1 MEHVDSQHVTGEDGY
16 PQSRYNPQAPPSAGW
31 MANRASGSAQLG
43 ATKRPSLASHD
54 RDGSA
59 KKFKADV
66 ALPPKMGEFWEFR
79 MGIILN

>member
-1 MEHVDSQHVTGEDGY
+1 MIEDRY

-43 ATKRPSLASHD
+43 ATKRSGLTSHD
-54 RDGSA
+54 RDGST

-66 ALPPKMGEFWEFR
+66 ALPPMLGEFFGNENPFE
-79 MGIILN
+79 LNFLDFFFK